1 MKKENILSAALLMS
15 VMLLNSC
22 SIYKSSGLNSNPGDE
37 SVNLGYGSTTKD
49 QSTQAISTL
58 KLKGHTSYSD
68 IYKYIQGMIPG
79 VEVIGSNIRIR
90 GVQSNND
97 PGYAM
102 IVVDGVPV
110 EDVSYLDPN
119 VVDSI
124 DVLKDASA
132 ASIYGIRA
140 SNGVVLITTRKQ

>member
-15 VMLLNSC
+15 VMLLSSC

-49 QSTQAISTL
+49 QSTQAISPL
-58 KLKGHTSYSD
+58 KVKGHTSYSD